1 MNGNLES
8 KKLDI
13 DISLQKNIADKNF
26 IRNFSIIAHIDH
38 GKSTLADRILELT
51 ETVSSREMLDQYL
64 DDMDLERER
73 GITIKAHAVRVH
85 YNCSLDGNQYI
96 FNLIDTPGHVDFSYE
111 VSRSLAACEGA
122 ILVVDATQ
130 GIQAQ
135 TLANV
140 YLALANNLE
149 IIPVINKIDLKS
161 ARPEEVSEEITKI
174 IGIQKNRI
182 LNVSAK
188 TGQGVKEI
196 LDRIV
201 VDIPSPKGDINNPL
215 QALIFDSEYDSYRG
229 IVVFIRV
236 VNGFIQPGMKIKFMA
251 EDTITAVEEIGVLN
265 PKMIRKDILVAGEVG
280 YIITGI
286 KEIGNVSV
294 GDTITSLKNQAQYPL
309 PGYKKPKPMVY
320 CGLFPIEGVN
330 YEDLRDALA
339 KLSLNDSS
347 LDYVPEVSNALGF
360 GFRCG
365 FLGLLHMDIVKERL
379 EREYG
384 LSLITTAPN
393 VAYRIVKTDGEVI
406 EVKKPLD
413 FPTEEKI
420 KEIQEP
426 YVNASIITP
435 KEYIGD
441 IMNLATSK
449 RGEFVDMQYISVDR
463 VELKYVMPLSEILVD
478 FFNLL
483 KSVSSGFA
491 SLDYE
496 FSGYKASDLVKLDI
510 IVAGTVFDE
519 FSTIVH
525 REKAYNVGRDM
536 VTKLRKLI
544 SRENFEIS
552 IQAAIGKRVIA
563 KERIA
568 PYRKDVT
575 AGLYGG
581 DITRKRKVLEKQ
593 KKGKKK
599 MKKIGKVEISSDAFM
614 SFYKIE
620 VGK

>member
-1 MNGNLES
+1 MTDN
-8 KKLDI
+8 KL
-13 DISLQKNIADKNF
+13 

-38 GKSTLADRILELT
+38 GKSTLADRILEMT
-51 ETVSSREMLDQYL
+51 QTVSPRDMLDQYL

-73 GITIKAHAVRVH
+73 GITIKAHAVRVL
-85 YNCSLDGNQYI
+85 YDCKLDNNQYI
-96 FNLIDTPGHVDFSYE
+96 LNLIDTPGHVDFSYE

-140 YLALANNLE
+140 YLALINELE

-161 ARPEEVSEEITKI
+161 ARTEEVIKELGSILGVEKS
-174 IGIQKNRI
+174 RI
-182 LNVSAK
+182 LQISAK
-188 TGQGVKEI
+188 TGEGVSEI
-196 LDRIV
+196 LDRV
-201 VDIPSPKGDINNPL
+201 VIDIPPPGGSVENPL
-215 QALIFDSEYDSYRG
+215 QALIFDSQYDSYRG
-229 IVVFIRV
+229 IVVLIRV
-236 VNGFIQPGMKIKFMA
+236 VNGYIDTGMKIKFIA
-251 EDTITAVEEIGVLN
+251 ENAFTTVEEVGVLN
-265 PKMIRKDILVAGEVG
+265 PKMIKKDQLVAGEVG

-286 KEIGNVSV
+286 KEVGNIVV
-294 GDTITSLKNQAQYPL
+294 GDTVTSAKDPSEVSL

-320 CGLFPIEGVN
+320 CGLFPIEGLH
-330 YEDLRDALA
+330 YEELRDALG

-347 LDYVPEVSNALGF
+347 LDYIPEVSNALGF

-365 FLGLLHMDIVKERL
+365 FLGLLHMEIVKERL

-384 LSLITTAPN
+384 LSLLTTAPN
-393 VAYRIVKTDGEVI
+393 VAYKIIKSDDEMI
-406 EVKKPLD
+406 EVKRPSD
-413 FPTEEKI
+413 FPAEEKI
-420 KEIQEP
+420 KEIHEP
-426 YVNASIITP
+426 FVNATIISP
-435 KEYIGD
+435 KDYIGE
-441 IMNLATSK
+441 IMKLANGK

-463 VELKYVMPLSEILVD
+463 VEIKYVLPLSEIIVD

-483 KSVSSGFA
+483 KSISAGFA

-496 FSGYKASDLVKLDI
+496 LKGYKPSDLAKLDI
-510 IVAGTVFDE
+510 IVAGSPVDE
-519 FSTIVH
+519 LSTIVH
-525 REKAYNVGRDM
+525 KEKAYMLGRELA
-536 VTKLRKLI
+536 TKLRKLI
-544 SRENFEIS
+544 SRENFEIA
-552 IQAAIGKRVIA
+552 IQAAIGKRIIA

-599 MKKIGKVEISSDAFM
+599 MKRIGKVSIPSEAFM
-614 SFYKIE
+614 SFYKM
-620 VGK
+620 GNN

>member
-1 MNGNLES
+1 MTD
-8 KKLDI
+8 KK
-13 DISLQKNIADKNF
+13 F

-38 GKSTLADRILELT
+38 GKSTLADRILEVT

-73 GITIKAHAVRVH
+73 GITIKAHAVRVI
-85 YNCSLDGNQYI
+85 YKCRLDGMQYI
-96 FNLIDTPGHVDFSYE
+96 LNLIDTPGHVDFSYE

-122 ILVVDATQ
+122 VLVVDATQ

-140 YLALANNLE
+140 YLAAANDLE
-149 IIPVINKIDLKS
+149 IVPVINKIDLAS
-161 ARPEEVSEEITKI
+161 ARPEEVSEELGLVL
-174 IGIQKNRI
+174 GIQKNKI
-182 LNVSAK
+182 LSVSAK
-188 TGQGVKEI
+188 TGKGVEDI

-201 VDIPSPKGDINNPL
+201 VDIPPPKGDENLAL

-236 VNGFIQPGMKIKFMA
+236 VNGFIEAGMKIKFIA
-251 EDTITAVEEIGVLN
+251 ENTVTTVEEVGILN
-265 PKMIRKDILVAGEVG
+265 PKMIKKDSLSAGEVG

-286 KEIGNVSV
+286 KEIGNISV
-294 GDTITSLKNQAQYPL
+294 GDTVTTVKDSAIKTL

-320 CGLFPIEGVN
+320 CGLFPIESVH
-330 YEDLRDALA
+330 YEELREALG
-339 KLSLNDSS
+339 KLLLNDSS
-347 LDYVPEVSNALGF
+347 LDYAPEISGALGF

-384 LSLITTAPN
+384 LSLVTTSPN
-393 VAYRIVKTDGEVI
+393 VAYRIVLTDQTTL
-406 EVKKPLD
+406 EVKRPSD
-413 FPTEEKI
+413 FPAEEKI
-420 KEIQEP
+420 SEIQEP
-426 YVNASIITP
+426 FVNVTIISP
-435 KEYIGD
+435 KDYIGD
-441 IMNLATSK
+441 IMTLANSK
-449 RGEFVDMQYISVDR
+449 RGEFVDMQYLSVER
-463 VELKYVMPLSEILVD
+463 VEIKYVMPLSEIIVD

-483 KSVSSGFA
+483 KSVSAGFA

-496 FSGYKASDLVKLDI
+496 FSGYKSSDLVKLDI
-510 IVAGTVFDE
+510 LVAGSQVDE
-519 FSTIVH
+519 LSAILH
-525 REKAYNVGRDM
+525 REKAYTIGREL

-544 SRENFEIS
+544 SRENFEIA
-552 IQAAIGKRVIA
+552 IQAAIGKRIIA
-563 KERIA
+563 KDRIA

-575 AGLYGG
+575 TGLYGG

-599 MKKIGKVEISSDAFM
+599 MKRIGKVSIPGEAFM
-614 SFYKIE
+614 SFYKIDS
-620 VGK
+620 GK

>member
-1 MNGNLES
+1 MTDN
-8 KKLDI
+8 KL
-13 DISLQKNIADKNF
+13 

-38 GKSTLADRILELT
+38 GKSTLADRILEMT
-51 ETVSSREMLDQYL
+51 QTVSPRDMLDQYL

-73 GITIKAHAVRVH
+73 GITIKAHAVRVL
-85 YNCSLDGNQYI
+85 YDCKLDNNQYI
-96 FNLIDTPGHVDFSYE
+96 LNLIDTPGHVDFSYE

-140 YLALANNLE
+140 YLALVNELE

-161 ARPEEVSEEITKI
+161 ARTEEVIKELGSILGVEKS
-174 IGIQKNRI
+174 RI
-182 LNVSAK
+182 LQISAK
-188 TGQGVKEI
+188 TGEGVLEI
-196 LDRIV
+196 LDRV
-201 VDIPSPKGDINNPL
+201 VIDIPPPGGSVENPL
-215 QALIFDSEYDSYRG
+215 QALIFDSQYDSYRG
-229 IVVFIRV
+229 IVVLIRV
-236 VNGFIQPGMKIKFMA
+236 VNGYIDTGMKIKFIA
-251 EDTITAVEEIGVLN
+251 ENAFTTVEEVGVLN
-265 PKMIRKDILVAGEVG
+265 PKMIKKDQLVAGEVG

-286 KEIGNVSV
+286 KEVGNIMV
-294 GDTITSLKNQAQYPL
+294 GDTVTSAKDPSEVSL

-320 CGLFPIEGVN
+320 CGLFPIEGLH
-330 YEDLRDALA
+330 YEELRDALG

-347 LDYVPEVSNALGF
+347 LDYIPEVSNALGF

-365 FLGLLHMDIVKERL
+365 FLGLLHMEIVKERL

-384 LSLITTAPN
+384 LSLLTTAPN
-393 VAYRIVKTDGEVI
+393 VAYKIIKSDDEMI
-406 EVKKPLD
+406 EVKRPSD
-413 FPTEEKI
+413 FPAEEKI

-426 YVNASIITP
+426 FVNATIISP
-435 KEYIGD
+435 KDYIGE
-441 IMNLATSK
+441 IMKLANGK
-449 RGEFVDMQYISVDR
+449 RGEFIDMQYISVER
-463 VELKYVMPLSEILVD
+463 VEIKYVLPLSEIIVD

-483 KSVSSGFA
+483 KSISAGFA

-496 FSGYKASDLVKLDI
+496 LKGYKPSDLAKLDI
-510 IVAGTVFDE
+510 IVAGSPVDE
-519 FSTIVH
+519 LSTIVH
-525 REKAYNVGRDM
+525 KEKAYTLGRELA
-536 VTKLRKLI
+536 TKLRKLI
-544 SRENFEIS
+544 SRENFEIA
-552 IQAAIGKRVIA
+552 IQAAIGKRIIA

-599 MKKIGKVEISSDAFM
+599 MKRIGKVSIPSEAFM
-614 SFYKIE
+614 SFYKM
-620 VGK
+620 GNN

>member
-1 MNGNLES
+1 MTDN
-8 KKLDI
+8 KL
-13 DISLQKNIADKNF
+13 

-38 GKSTLADRILELT
+38 GKSTLADRILEMT
-51 ETVSSREMLDQYL
+51 QTVSHRDMLDQYL

-73 GITIKAHAVRVH
+73 GITIKAHAVRVL
-85 YNCSLDGNQYI
+85 YDCKLDNNKYI

-140 YLALANNLE
+140 YLAFVNELE

-161 ARPEEVSEEITKI
+161 ARTEEVSEELGSILGIEKSRIIKI
-174 IGIQKNRI
+174 
-182 LNVSAK
+182 SAK
-188 TGQGVKEI
+188 TGEGVPEI
-196 LDRIV
+196 LDRV
-201 VDIPSPKGDINNPL
+201 VIDIPPPTGSVEKQL
-215 QALIFDSEYDSYRG
+215 QALIFDSQYDSYRG
-229 IVVFIRV
+229 IVVLIRV
-236 VNGFIQPGMKIKFMA
+236 VNGFINTGMKIKFIA
-251 EDTITAVEEIGVLN
+251 ENAFTTVEEVGILN
-265 PKMIRKDILVAGEVG
+265 PKMIKKDQLIAGEVG

-286 KEIGNVSV
+286 KEVGNIVV
-294 GDTITSLKNQAQYPL
+294 GDTVTTAKDPSEVSL

-320 CGLFPIEGVN
+320 CGLFPIEGLH
-330 YEDLRDALA
+330 YEELRDALG

-365 FLGLLHMDIVKERL
+365 FLGLLHMEIVKERL

-384 LSLITTAPN
+384 LSLLTTAPN
-393 VAYRIVKTDGEVI
+393 VAYKIIKNDDEMI
-406 EVKKPLD
+406 EVKRPSD
-413 FPTEEKI
+413 FPAEEKI

-426 YVNASIITP
+426 FVNATIISP
-435 KEYIGD
+435 KDYIGE
-441 IMNLATSK
+441 IMKLANGK
-449 RGEFVDMQYISVDR
+449 RGEFVDMQYISVER
-463 VELKYVMPLSEILVD
+463 VEIKYVLPLSEIIVD

-483 KSVSSGFA
+483 KSISAGFA

-496 FSGYKASDLVKLDI
+496 LKGYKPSELVKLDI
-510 IVAGTVFDE
+510 IVAGSPVDE
-519 FSTIVH
+519 LSTIVH
-525 REKAYNVGRDM
+525 KEKAYALGRELA
-536 VTKLRKLI
+536 TKLRKLI
-544 SRENFEIS
+544 SRENFEIA
-552 IQAAIGKRVIA
+552 IQAAIGKRIIA

-599 MKKIGKVEISSDAFM
+599 MKRIGKVSIPSEAFM
-614 SFYKIE
+614 SFYKME
-620 VGK
+620 NN

>member
-1 MNGNLES
+1 MADN
-8 KKLDI
+8 KL
-13 DISLQKNIADKNF
+13 

-51 ETVSSREMLDQYL
+51 QTVSHRDMLDQYL

-73 GITIKAHAVRVH
+73 GITIKAHAVRVL
-85 YNCSLDGNQYI
+85 YNCKLDGNQYI

-140 YLALANNLE
+140 YLAISNDLE
-149 IIPVINKIDLKS
+149 VIPVINKIDLKS
-161 ARPEEVSEEITKI
+161 ARPDEVSEELSKILGIEKNKI
-174 IGIQKNRI
+174 IHI
-182 LNVSAK
+182 SAK
-188 TGQGVKEI
+188 TGQGVEEI
-196 LDRIV
+196 LDRVV
-201 VDIPSPKGDINNPL
+201 VDIPPPEGDVEKPL

-236 VNGFIQPGMKIKFMA
+236 VNGLINTGIKIKFMA
-251 EDTITAVEEIGVLN
+251 ENIITTVEEVGILN
-265 PKMIRKDILVAGEVG
+265 PKMIKKDSLTTGEVG

-286 KEIGNVSV
+286 KEVGNIMV
-294 GDTITSLKNQAQYPL
+294 GDTVTFLKEPAEKSL

-320 CGLFPIEGVN
+320 CGLFPIEGVH
-330 YEDLRDALA
+330 YEELRDALG

-347 LDYVPEVSNALGF
+347 LDYAPEVSNALGF

-365 FLGLLHMDIVKERL
+365 FLGLLHMEIVKERL

-384 LSLITTAPN
+384 LSLVTTAPN
-393 VAYRIVKTDGEVI
+393 VAYKIIKSDNSII
-406 EVKKPLD
+406 EVKRPSD
-413 FPTEEKI
+413 FPSEEKI

-426 YVNASIITP
+426 YVNATIISP
-435 KEYIGD
+435 KDYIGE
-441 IMNLATSK
+441 IMKLANSK
-449 RGEFVDMQYISVDR
+449 RGEFIDMQYLSVER
-463 VELKYVMPLSEILVD
+463 VEIKYVLPLSEIIVD

-483 KSVSSGFA
+483 KSISAGFA

-496 FSGYKASDLVKLDI
+496 LAGFKPSELAKLDI
-510 IVAGTVFDE
+510 LVAGNQVDE
-519 FSTIVH
+519 LSTIVH
-525 REKAYNVGRDM
+525 KDKSYNLGREM

-552 IQAAIGKRVIA
+552 IQAAIGKRIIA
-563 KERIA
+563 KDRIA

-575 AGLYGG
+575 SGLYGG

-599 MKKIGKVEISSDAFM
+599 MKQIGKVSIPSEAFM

-620 VGK
+620 AKK